1 LPSYMKEMTHKGR
14 GLVKELASQDSAFR
28 HDEKETEHRTPP
40 DSFSNPV
47 LPLRSE
53 TVALSNDVGKI
64 KTELRDILTETERLK
79 QELVQHQLAKDDV
92 PSHLLPT
99 RHTGPS
105 PLDEYLETT
114 RVSQPRNPMTPRP
127 SGFLSTNST
136 RHFAD
141 AERILEDVQHRRQNL
156 DNNLDAVIRQRE
168 EQDLYNL
175 VDNIPVTNS
184 EFDEMLRIKREVD
197 KKIGEITSTVQRE
210 IDQEA
215 KGISQQNEDT
225 NALKKQKS
233 QPVKATP
240 YAARRIEPKGTT
252 RPGSITGKKAVS
264 KTTGKEN
271 VPEKMAAKKGKSTRT
286 QAPPKRPTTVTPA
299 QKQVYLSSVYGRQ
312 PYHPQRTTSKAPY
325 LHYQSPVNPKTAAIM
340 AGIMAGD
347 SRVTAKPVLQDLT
360 SVPEKEVPE
369 PRKKKADGVKPELSP
384 RVQPTKQK
392 DDTQYFF
399 HPRVDLSQVT
409 PWEGKARV
417 AVPLEGQLVP
427 MAIPLGKPKTDPAL
441 RPPIATQ
448 DVQRTIPVEG
458 NFLG

>member
-1 LPSYMKEMTHKGR
+1 M
-14 GLVKELASQDSAFR
+14 
-28 HDEKETEHRTPP
+28 
-40 DSFSNPV
+40 FS
-47 LPLRSE
+47 SE
-53 TVALSNDVGKI
+53 RDIQRLNLSN
-64 KTELRDILTETERLK
+64 
-79 QELVQHQLAKDDV
+79 
-92 PSHLLPT
+92 SLL
-99 RHTGPS
+99 
-105 PLDEYLETT
+105 
-114 RVSQPRNPMTPRP
+114 Q
-127 SGFLSTNST
+127 
-136 RHFAD
+136 
-141 AERILEDVQHRRQNL
+141 
-156 DNNLDAVIRQRE
+156 
-168 EQDLYNL
+168 
-175 VDNIPVTNS
+175 
-184 EFDEMLRIKREVD
+184 
-197 KKIGEITSTVQRE
+197 
-210 IDQEA
+210 
-215 KGISQQNEDT
+215 
-225 NALKKQKS
+225 
-233 QPVKATP
+233 
-240 YAARRIEPKGTT
+240 
-252 RPGSITGKKAVS
+252 
-264 KTTGKEN
+264 
-271 VPEKMAAKKGKSTRT
+271 STRT

>member
-1 LPSYMKEMTHKGR
+1 M
-14 GLVKELASQDSAFR
+14 
-28 HDEKETEHRTPP
+28 
-40 DSFSNPV
+40 FS
-47 LPLRSE
+47 SE
-53 TVALSNDVGKI
+53 RDIQRLNLSN
-64 KTELRDILTETERLK
+64 
-79 QELVQHQLAKDDV
+79 
-92 PSHLLPT
+92 SLL
-99 RHTGPS
+99 
-105 PLDEYLETT
+105 
-114 RVSQPRNPMTPRP
+114 Q
-127 SGFLSTNST
+127 
-136 RHFAD
+136 
-141 AERILEDVQHRRQNL
+141 
-156 DNNLDAVIRQRE
+156 
-168 EQDLYNL
+168 
-175 VDNIPVTNS
+175 
-184 EFDEMLRIKREVD
+184 
-197 KKIGEITSTVQRE
+197 
-210 IDQEA
+210 
-215 KGISQQNEDT
+215 
-225 NALKKQKS
+225 
-233 QPVKATP
+233 
-240 YAARRIEPKGTT
+240 
-252 RPGSITGKKAVS
+252 
-264 KTTGKEN
+264 
-271 VPEKMAAKKGKSTRT
+271 STRT

-384 RVQPTKQK
+384 CVQPTKQK

-409 PWEGKARV
+409 LWEGKARV